1 MVELGARRS
10 SHFGSHAD
18 RLGCGRV
25 QNVHAM
31 RAEVRADYEAARA
44 VVSGDVAFAVRLER
58 FFTELRD
65 PLFALYRSDDRF
77 PAAWERLLRAVAGA
91 AAARADE
98 LRLLDH
104 EREITPDWLQR
115 EQAVGYVTYV
125 DRFAGTLAG
134 VREKLPYLRE
144 LGVTYLH
151 LMPLL
156 HARPAPNDGGYAV
169 VDYGA
174 VEPAL
179 GTIEDLRELAS
190 DLRAE
195 GMALCVDLVLNHTA
209 AEHPWTT
216 SRPDFYR
223 SFDDREEPD
232 AYERTLPD
240 VFPDTAPGSFS
251 LVGDRWVWTTF
262 NGYQWDLDYTNPDV
276 FVAMCEAML
285 ELAAVGVDVLRL
297 DAAPFLWKRV
307 GTNCQNQPEVHELL
321 QAFRAALRIAAPAV
335 AFKAEA
341 IVAPRDLVP
350 YLGTGRHEGKECDL
364 AYHNVLM
371 VLLWSALASGRVAL
385 MTSTLKAMPPVPPG
399 AGWLT
404 YVRCHDDIGWAI
416 TPEDAGRVGEDAYL
430 HRRFLADFYA
440 GDFPGTFARGA
451 RFQPDPRTGE
461 ARTSGTCASLAGLE
475 AAPDAYAVELAVRRV
490 LLLHAVAFAHGG
502 LPLIYMG
509 DELGLLNDASYLDD
523 PHRADDNRW
532 MHRPVMDWEAAAR
545 RHDPSCVE
553 GRLWSGLQRLIAARR
568 ATRAIHVQ
576 GVTEPLWTGNDHVF
590 GLCRAQ
596 AGESLLVVANFTADP
611 QAMSL
616 DVVRSRG
623 FELSAAAAEVDGR
636 PLEASHDFVVLAP
649 YQHLWFYA

>member
-1 MVELGARRS
+1 MRS
-10 SHFGSHAD
+10 
-18 RLGCGRV
+18 
-25 QNVHAM
+25 
-31 RAEVRADYEAARA
+31 
-44 VVSGDVAFAVRLER
+44 
-58 FFTELRD
+58 
-65 PLFALYRSDDRF
+65 
-77 PAAWERLLRAVAGA
+77 
-91 AAARADE
+91 
-98 LRLLDH
+98 
-104 EREITPDWLQR
+104 
-115 EQAVGYVTYV
+115 
-125 DRFAGTLAG
+125 
-134 VREKLPYLRE
+134 KLPYLRE

-174 VEPAL
+174 VDPSL
-179 GTIEDLRELAS
+179 GTLDDLRALAS
-190 DLRAE
+190 DLRDA

-209 AEHPWTT
+209 AEHAWVTT
-216 SRPDFYR
+216 RPDFYR
-223 SFDDREEPD
+223 TFPDRTEPD

-240 VFPDTAPGSFS
+240 VFPDTAPGSFTW
-251 LVGDRWVWTTF
+251 VEDRWVWTTF
-262 NGYQWDLDYTNPDV
+262 NAYQWDLDYTNPDV
-276 FVAMCEAML
+276 FVAMAEAML
-285 ELAAVGVDVLRL
+285 GLAAVGVDVLRL

-321 QAFRAALRIAAPAV
+321 QAFRAAMRIAAPAV

-385 MTSTLKAMPPVPPG
+385 MTSTLQAMPPVPPG

-416 TPEDAGRVGEDAYL
+416 TPEDAARVGEDAYL

-440 GDFPGTFARGA
+440 GEFPGSFARGA

-461 ARTSGTCASLAGLE
+461 ARTSGSCASLAGLE
-475 AAPDAYAVELAVRRV
+475 SAPDEVAVELAIRRV

-523 PHRADDNRW
+523 PHKRDDNRW
-532 MHRPVMDWEAAAR
+532 MHRPAMDWEAAAR
-545 RHDPSCVE
+545 RHDPATVE
-553 GRLWSGLQRLIAARR
+553 GRLWAGLQRLIAARR

-576 GVTEPLWTGNDHVF
+576 GVTEAAVDRQRPRLRPVP
-590 GLCRAQ
+590 RA
-596 AGESLLVVANFTADP
+596 GGRGLLVVANFTADP
-611 QAMSL
+611 QPC
-616 DVVRSRG
+616 RSTR
-623 FELSAAAAEVDGR
+623 SARAASR
-636 PLEASHDFVVLAP
+636 
-649 YQHLWFYA
+649 

>member
-1 MVELGARRS
+1 
-10 SHFGSHAD
+10 
-18 RLGCGRV
+18 V

-31 RAEVRADYEAARA
+31 RAEVRADYEAALG
-44 VVSGDVAFAVRLER
+44 VVEGDASFAVRFER

-65 PLFALYRSDDRF
+65 PLVALYGADERF
-77 PAAWERLLRAVAGA
+77 PATWERLLSAIARTA
-91 AAARADE
+91 AERPAA
-98 LRLLDH
+98 LRVLDH

-134 VREKLPYLRE
+134 VRERLPYLRQ

-156 HARPAPNDGGYAV
+156 HARPSPNDGGYAV

-174 VEPAL
+174 VDPAL
-179 GTIEDLRELAS
+179 GTTEDMRTLATDLRDA
-190 DLRAE
+190 
-195 GMALCVDLVLNHTA
+195 GMALCVDVVLNHTA
-209 AEHPWTT
+209 AEHPWTA
-216 SRPDFYR
+216 RRDFYR
-223 SFDDREEPD
+223 TFPDRVEPD
-232 AYERTLPD
+232 AYERTLPE
-240 VFPDTAPGSFS
+240 VFPDTAPGNFTQ
-251 LVGDRWVWTTF
+251 VGDRWVWTTF
-262 NGYQWDLDYTNPDV
+262 NAYQWDLDYTNPEV
-276 FVAMCEAML
+276 FVAMAKAML
-285 ELAAVGVDVLRL
+285 GLAQVGVDVLRL
-297 DAAPFLWKRV
+297 DAAPFLWKRL

-341 IVAPRDLVP
+341 IVAPADLVP
-350 YLGTGRHEGKECDL
+350 YLGTGKHEGKECDL

-385 MTSTLKAMPPVPPG
+385 LTSTLRAMPPVPPG

-440 GDFPGTFARGA
+440 GEFPGTFARGA

-461 ARTSGTCASLAGLE
+461 ARTSGTCASLAGLQS
-475 AAPDAYAVELAVRRV
+475 APDEVAVELAVRRV
-490 LLLHAVAFAHGG
+490 LLLHAMAFAHGG

-509 DELGLLNDASYLDD
+509 DELGLLNDSAYLDD
-523 PHRADDNRW
+523 PSKADDNRW
-532 MHRPVMDWEAAAR
+532 MHRPAMDWEAAAR
-545 RHDPSCVE
+545 RDDPASVE
-553 GRLWSGLQRLIAARR
+553 GRLWAGLQRLIAARR

-576 GVTEPLWTGNDHVF
+576 GVVEPVWTGNDHVF
-590 GLCRAQ
+590 GLMRSQ
-596 AGESLLVVANFTADP
+596 AGERLLVVANFTADP
-611 QAMSL
+611 QPVSL
-616 DVVRSRG
+616 GVLRDHG
-623 FELSAAAAEVDGR
+623 FAVTDAAAEPDGR
-636 PLEASHDFVVLAP
+636 ALETALDFVVLAP
-649 YQHLWFYA
+649 YQHLWFPGDSQGPTAR